1 MTIHEDARRERY
13 AISLSLFSFLD
24 RSICRDVDFIRH
36 KFVSFSLSF
45 FPFLLLLHRSTTRP
59 SVPPLSKKPLR
70 SLDFTRRVNRILYLG
85 FAACRPANCFFRV
98 CIGEPVERRRG
109 KRRAPPLLRSPP
121 DESKATTSLAGMKI
135 LADLFGQERTGQ
147 SRAPPLSYDRVL
159 GVSIKGI
166 LFYRRI
172 IIACQEISL
181 SRFSHSSRRASLFLP
196 PRFIFIFIT
205 ESQSLQPMKT
215 DGNRHNFRDSYS
227 YSFRLVLA
235 EHPVHCVV
243 RAAQSSEAA

>member
-1 MTIHEDARRERY
+1 MHDASVTQSLSLSSLFSIDRFVETL
-13 AISLSLFSFLD
+13 ISSGTSLLLSLSLF
-24 RSICRDVDFIRH
+24 
-36 KFVSFSLSF
+36 FSLSSSSSQVNNAAFRSSSLQKTFAVPRFHAKGESNPVPRFRGVSSCQLF
-45 FPFLLLLHRSTTRP
+45 FQSLHRGTGRKKTGEETGP
-59 SVPPLSKKPLR
+59 SPPLAISYP
-70 SLDFTRRVNRILYLG
+70 I
-85 FAACRPANCFFRV
+85 
-98 CIGEPVERRRG
+98 
-109 KRRAPPLLRSPP
+109 PPR

-181 SRFSHSSRRASLFLP
+181 DSISLTPLVTPLFSSPRFI
-196 PRFIFIFIT
+196 FIFIFIT

-215 DGNRHNFRDSYS
+215 DENRWKP
-227 YSFRLVLA
+227 A
-235 EHPVHCVV
+235 
-243 RAAQSSEAA
+243 